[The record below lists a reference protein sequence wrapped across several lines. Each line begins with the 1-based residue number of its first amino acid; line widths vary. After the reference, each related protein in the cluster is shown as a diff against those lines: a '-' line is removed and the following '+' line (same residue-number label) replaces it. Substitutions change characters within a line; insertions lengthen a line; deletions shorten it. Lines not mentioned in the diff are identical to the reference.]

1 MMSNYINDRIIK
13 NIFFNYFIMTMILS
27 IIIIRY
33 FLSVRNYVENKR
45 QEYIITIYYNQ
56 ALPVE

>member
-56 ALPVE
+56 ALTVD

>member
-1 MMSNYINDRIIK
+1 MMCNYINDRIIK

-56 ALPVE
+56 ALTVD